1 MKFRPALALLGSLA
15 FVSIALAGA
24 EPRRVVVLV
33 WDGMRRDFILPETTP
48 NLWALAQSG
57 VFFANHHP
65 VYPSS
70 TEVNG
75 TAMATGAYPGRSTI
89 VGNNEFRPGIDPQ
102 KSVGT
107 EIPAVV
113 ARGDAL
119 SHGRYLAL
127 DTVAEYLHARGQR
140 TAIAGSKQVALLHD
154 RHPRADDAAASPI
167 VFEGAAFPAGVE
179 KKLSLALGPLPAVG
193 QDSATG
199 KANKLERDVW
209 TTRAL
214 LEVLWKDGVP
224 PYSLLWL
231 AEPDASQHASAPGSP
246 AALTAVA
253 SSDRHLGEVLADL
266 DRRGLRAST
275 DVMVVSDHGFSTIA
289 ATADVAVE
297 LSKAGFDAARI
308 FPGGLQPGK
317 ILVVSNG
324 GTVFLYVAGHDAAL
338 AEKIA
343 AWAQTQPWA
352 GVIFS
357 RAKIEGAFPLST
369 VHLESPEAPDLAIAL
384 RWMPGKNAHGTPG
397 LIYSDGS
404 DRGIGQGTHATLS
417 ATDMANTLVAA
428 GPDFRAGV
436 RDPLATANTDLAP
449 TILWLLGHREAA
461 ARRDG
466 RVLSEALTATDA
478 PPLRTVNLNRLTAHR
493 ELPAGVWSQ
502 YLQTVEVNGVRYFDE
517 GNGAFVPAGAK

>member
-1 MKFRPALALLGSLA
+1 MKFRPALALLGSL
-15 FVSIALAGA
+15 VIASAVFAAA
-24 EPRRVVVLV
+24 EPRRIVVLV
-33 WDGMRRDFILPETTP
+33 WDGMRRDFVSPETTP

-75 TAMATGAYPGRSTI
+75 TAMATGAYPGHSTI
-89 VGNNEFRPGIDPQ
+89 VGNKEFRPRIDAQ
-102 KSVGT
+102 KAVGT
-107 EIPAVV
+107 EVPAVV
-113 ARGDAL
+113 AQGDAV
-119 SHGRYLAL
+119 SHGHYLAL
-127 DTVAEYLHARGQR
+127 ETLAEYLHAHGQR

-154 RHPRADDAAASPI
+154 RLPRAADAAASPV
-167 VFEGAAFPAGVE
+167 VFEGAAFPASVE
-179 KKLSLALGPLPAVG
+179 KNLTAALGPFPALG
-193 QDSATG
+193 KDPLTG
-199 KANKLERDVW
+199 KPNKLECDLW

-214 LEVLWKDGVP
+214 LEDLWKDGVP

-246 AALTAVA
+246 AALTAIA

-275 DVMVVSDHGFSTIA
+275 DVIVASDHGFSTIA
-289 ATADVAVE
+289 AVADVAVE

-324 GTVFLYVAGHDAAL
+324 GSVFLYIAGHDAAL

-343 AWAQTQPWA
+343 AWAQTQPWT

-357 RAKIEGAFPLST
+357 RGKIEGAFPLST
-369 VHLESPEAPDLAIAL
+369 VHLESSEAPDLVIAL
-384 RWMPGKNAHGTPG
+384 HWMSGKNAHGTPG

-404 DRGIGQGTHATLS
+404 ERGIGQGNHATLS
-417 ATDMANTLVAA
+417 PTDMANTLIAA

-436 RDPLATANTDLAP
+436 RDPLASANTDLAP
-449 TILWLLGHREAA
+449 TILWLLGHRAEAT
-461 ARRDG
+461 RRDG
-466 RVLSEALTATDA
+466 RVLTEALIATDA
-478 PPLRTVNLNRLTAHR
+478 PPLRSLNLERLTAHR
-493 ELPAGVWSQ
+493 DLPGGTWSQ
-502 YLQTVEVNGVRYFDE
+502 YLQTVEVNGVHYFDE
-517 GNGAFVPAGAK
+517 GNGAFTAAHAK